1 MNSKLFANFERNK
14 FCKKGN
20 SYKKPKP
27 FPLEWLE
34 PKTEEQI
41 FLLFYLFALGFN
53 P

>member
-1 MNSKLFANFERNK
+1 MNSKLFASFERK
-14 FCKKGN
+14 RFCKKGN
-20 SYKKPKP
+20 LYKKPKP

-41 FLLFYLFALGFN
+41 FLLFYLFALGFK